1 MKDPFIT
8 HLNVTYILT
17 LKGQE
22 KLDLV
27 KKFDDPFYD
36 NLLQSEKE
44 TSDETE
50 ESDKPLSTSFDS
62 FTMLVKQSKP
72 RKSANSSVD
81 CTPEMNKQEKSFQR
95 RTSHLAKKLSFEEK
109 PEEKSKKPTR
119 SSTRKKSS
127 K

>member
-1 MKDPFIT
+1 
-8 HLNVTYILT
+8 LT

-22 KLDLV
+22 KIDLV

-36 NLLQSEKE
+36 NLLQSETE
-44 TSDETE
+44 TSEKTE
-50 ESDKPLSTSFDS
+50 ESEKALSTSFDS

-72 RKSANSSVD
+72 RKSANTSLD
-81 CTPEMNKQEKSFQR
+81 CTPEMNKREKSFQR
-95 RTSHLAKKLSFEEK
+95 RTSHLAKKLAFEEK
-109 PEEKSKKPTR
+109 PEENCKKPIR